1 VPRLQSAGGVAD
13 MTAWPNLLN
22 KASRHTV
29 AAAVALLVSVI
40 GYLDYITGPHISM
53 SAFYLLPLS
62 LAAWRLGARSGL
74 VVAVVSVTVWIVGNL
89 ANGDAD
95 FTSPGLVGWNGGIQL
110 ISFVV
115 VVFALARLRALQRN
129 LEVRV
134 QERAQALTRE
144 IAERERLQRDLLE
157 VSEIEQRRIGQD
169 LHDGLCQHLVGT
181 ALTCQALREEL
192 AEKGLREAER
202 AQKIVKLIEE
212 GVTLSRRSAKGL
224 HPVEMDAE
232 GLMLALEE
240 FAVNTSKLFNVSC
253 TFECES
259 PVLIHDD
266 ATAGQF
272 FRIAQEAVR
281 NAINHG
287 RAQTIVIQLNT
298 LENGLELRIA
308 DEGIGLANAPP
319 SCEGMGRRI
328 MHDRACVIGAAFDV
342 RSGDEGGTVVT
353 CTLPLSA
360 IPGNSLHEPANV

>member
-1 VPRLQSAGGVAD
+1 VSL
-13 MTAWPNLLN
+13 
-22 KASRHTV
+22 
-29 AAAVALLVSVI
+29 AVW
-40 GYLDYITGPHISM
+40 ITGNI
-53 SAFYLLPLS
+53 
-62 LAAWRLGARSGL
+62 
-74 VVAVVSVTVWIVGNL
+74 

-95 FTSPGLVGWNGGIQL
+95 FTSPGLVGWNGGVQL

-115 VVFALARLRALQRN
+115 VVFTLARLRTLQSG

-134 QERAQALTRE
+134 RERAAALTRE

-157 VSEIEQRRIGQD
+157 ISETEQRRIGQD

-181 ALTCQALREEL
+181 ALTCQALHEEL
-192 AEKGLREAER
+192 AEKGLGEADR

-232 GLMLALEE
+232 GLMLALDE
-240 FAVNTSKLFNVSC
+240 FATTASKLFNVSC
-253 TFECES
+253 LFECES

-287 RAQTIVIQLNT
+287 RAQTIMIQLNT
-298 LENGLELRIA
+298 LENGLELRIV
-308 DEGIGLANAPP
+308 DDGIGLASAAP
-319 SCEGMGRRI
+319 SHEGLGLRI
-328 MHDRACVIGAAFDV
+328 MHDRACVIGAVLDV
-342 RSGDEGGTVVT
+342 RPGDEGGTVVA
-353 CTLPLSA
+353 CTLPLTA
-360 IPGNSLHEPANV
+360 IPGNSRHEPAHV